1 VLLERVGLQDRAHVL
16 VSELSTG
23 MRRLL
28 DVATVMAADPQL
40 VLLDEP
46 TAGIAQREVEQ
57 FAPLLRSLRDEFGCA
72 ILIVEHDM
80 PLLLSLCDR
89 VYCLENGAVIAHGTP
104 EEIRNDPL
112 VIASYLGTDVDA
124 VARSGTRRPRKKV
137 ST

>member
-1 VLLERVGLQDRAHVL
+1 M

-28 DVATVMAADPQL
+28 DLATVMAGRPGL

-57 FAPLLRSLRDEFGCA
+57 FAPLLRALRDDLGCA
-72 ILIVEHDM
+72 IVIVEHDM

-89 VYCLENGAVIAHGTP
+89 VYCMENGTIIAEGTP
-104 EEIRNDPL
+104 DEVRQDPL
-112 VIASYLGTDVDA
+112 VIASYLGTDPDA
-124 VARSGTRRPRKKV
+124 MDRSGGSRPARRRAAPRKTKV
-137 ST
+137 LEGRS